1 MFMDKF
7 IAKRIGNFIKKE
19 RENQNL
25 SLRALAADCY
35 ISHTMLADIEKGKIS
50 PPNDILNL
58 IYKGL
63 EIDETLIEQINK
75 SEGIKQMFNIFFDYV
90 YNQDNEKA
98 NKIFQDLIKVEDLIS
113 NNLFY
118 IDFCLIKLI
127 YYTVYNKNSKMR
139 SELITILDK
148 NIENLTAEELV
159 LFNIY
164 KSQFLIDR
172 NNLKEAELLLKDAE
186 NLTQDDRYHSLI
198 YDSLGIV
205 YTLNDKIALSITYF
219 IKAKGIFDLKLNYV
233 RSLYAC
239 TNISVAYIYS
249 KAYED
254 AIKSCQECIS
264 IAERL
269 NLHKVIMINA
279 YNLSYI
285 YLVTKQYEKVNYF
298 VNLSLKHGN
307 PDNGIYWHNAYSF
320 YKLNEF
326 KSSSYWI
333 EEGRSKLLSS
343 EKMMSQLYDYL
354 EYRINN
360 DLNSSIKILE
370 LLLEEKQYD
379 SSFNNQDRKFI
390 LKEILELGFITSNNQ
405 IITKFGQELVDS

>member
-7 IAKRIGNFIKKE
+7 ITKRIGDFIKKE

-25 SLRALAADCY
+25 SLRALATDCY

-63 EIDETLIEQINK
+63 EIDETVIEQINK

-127 YYTVYNKNSKMR
+127 YYTVYNKNSKLR
-139 SELITILDK
+139 SDLITILDK
-148 NIENLTAEELV
+148 NIENLTVEELV
-159 LFNIY
+159 LFYIY
-164 KSQFLIDR
+164 KSQFLMDR
-172 NNLKEAELLLKDAE
+172 NNLKDAELLLKDAE

-198 YDSLGIV
+198 YDYLGIV
-205 YTLNDKIALSITYF
+205 YTLDDKIALSITYF

-249 KAYED
+249 KAYEE
-254 AIKSCQECIS
+254 AIKSCEECIS

-285 YLVTKQYEKVNYF
+285 YMMTKQYEKVNHF

-307 PDNGIYWHNAYSF
+307 PDNGIYFHSAYAY
-320 YKLNEF
+320 YKLGMIDSC
-326 KSSSYWI
+326 KYWI
-333 EEGRSKLLSS
+333 EEGRSKLLKT
-343 EKMMSQLYDYL
+343 ENLMSYSYDYL
-354 EYRINN
+354 ESQLEQSYGKSIDILKNIIDAKDFDESFN
-360 DLNSSIKILE
+360 DQDRRFFLKELMEVCKITKRFDLMSEYYLE
-370 LLLEEKQYD
+370 L
-379 SSFNNQDRKFI
+379 
-390 LKEILELGFITSNNQ
+390 
-405 IITKFGQELVDS
+405 